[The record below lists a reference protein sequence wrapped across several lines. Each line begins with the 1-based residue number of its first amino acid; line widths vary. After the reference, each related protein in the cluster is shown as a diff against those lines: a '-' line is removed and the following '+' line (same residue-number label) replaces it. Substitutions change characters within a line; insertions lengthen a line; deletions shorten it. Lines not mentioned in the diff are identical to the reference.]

1 MQELRT
7 SDFDYPLPKA
17 LIAQYPADPRDSSR
31 LMVLERGTGELSHHR
46 FNQILRYFE
55 PGDLIVFNN
64 SRVIPARLRGERVG
78 TGGSVEL
85 LLIRRHASNLWWCL
99 ARPARSLKPGVKLRF
114 SDGLEATIIDVGDQG
129 LRLVEMANEALMDKA
144 GEIALPPYIHEPL
157 SNPERYQT
165 VYATR
170 QGSVAAPTAGLHFT
184 SGLLDQLQMAG
195 IGLAS
200 VTLHIGMDTFR
211 PVDEENPQHH
221 RIHTEYWELPQA
233 TADAI
238 NETRMGGGRIIA
250 VGTTT
255 VRVLEQA
262 ALFSNTSI
270 QNQLLAGSGWAD
282 LYILPGHRF
291 QLIDSLITNFHLP
304 KSTLLMLVSAF
315 ASKRSILDAYQIAIH
330 EGYRFYSFG
339 DAMLIL

>member
-1 MQELRT
+1 MRQLRT
-7 SDFDYPLPKA
+7 SDFDYPLPKE
-17 LIAQYPADPRDSSR
+17 LIAQYPADPRDNSR
-31 LMVLERGTGELSHHR
+31 LMVLERGTGELYHHR
-46 FNQILRYFE
+46 FNHILGYFE
-55 PGDLIVFNN
+55 LGDLIVFNN
-64 SRVIPARLRGERVG
+64 SRVIPARLRGKRVG
-78 TGGSVEL
+78 TGGNVEL
-85 LLIRRHASNLWWCL
+85 LLLRRHAPNLWWCL
-99 ARPARSLKPGVKLRF
+99 ARPARSLNPAVKLCF
-114 SDGLEATIIDVGDQG
+114 PDGLEATIIDVGDQG
-129 LRLVEMANEALMDKA
+129 LRLVEMANEALMDKV

-157 SNPERYQT
+157 SDPERYQT

-184 SGLLDQLQMAG
+184 SDLLRQLQMAG

-211 PVDEENPQHH
+211 PVDEEDPQQH

-238 NETRMGGGRIIA
+238 NATRMGGGRIIA

-262 ALFSNTSI
+262 ALLSNPSI
-270 QNQLLAGSGWAD
+270 QNKLLAGSGWAD

-304 KSTLLMLVSAF
+304 RSTLLMLVSAF
-315 ASKRSILDAYQIAIH
+315 ASKKSILDAYQTAIH
-330 EGYRFYSFG
+330 ERYRFYSFG